1 MDNFIVKG
9 WLSKYRYGYLRLVD
23 EPNVWGVLTPTSRFV
38 KARDQHEGGALAEA
52 RILKGAG
59 A

>member
-9 WLSKYRYGYLRLVD
+9 WLSKYRYGYLRYAHD
-23 EPNVWGVLTPTSRFV
+23 QNVWGVLTPTSRFV

>member
-23 EPNVWGVLTPTSRFV
+23 EPNVWGVLTPTSRFI
-38 KARDQHEGGALAEA
+38 KARDQHERGALAEA
-52 RILKGAG
+52 RLLRKVDA
-59 A
+59 